1 MSKVTLQTP
10 VARKGAEP
18 ITAVT
23 VAKPNVGALRGL
35 ALTDVLRMDVRAL
48 ERLLPRVTQ
57 PSLLPEEVAAL
68 DLADFLALAGAVVS
82 FFATPDQMA
91 ALDRDEPRLQ

>member
-1 MSKVTLQTP
+1 
-10 VARKGAEP
+10 
-18 ITAVT
+18 
-23 VAKPNVGALRGL
+23 
-35 ALTDVLRMDVRAL
+35 VRAL

-68 DLADFLALAGAVVS
+68 DPADFLALAGTVVS

-91 ALDRDEPRLQ
+91 ALDRDQTL